1 MKLYIDNSLSR
12 PLSKQ
17 GHSIRLILVQ
27 PDVLVLTRNYRS
39 FLVFYCLLT
48 GEIATSNI
56 IIYFCP
62 AMNIKTDTSQ
72 IILLKQ
78 AVERTIDFPLSTHGD
93 FLRLSAGI
101 EITLREHMSESTLER
116 LWGYSTRH
124 YDTVSVRTLNVLARF
139 VGYHSWVD
147 FCTTSE
153 KTVAESELF
162 IDKAICAADLNI
174 GDKLRIGWP
183 PDRICTIRYLGDNN
197 FIAEETANST
207 MQSGD
212 TFSCIQIQK
221 GRPLHL
227 DNFRK
232 VGSTEKLRYVVG
244 INTGLTILEVIKHHS
259 MIV

>member
-1 MKLYIDNSLSR
+1 MI
-12 PLSKQ
+12 
-17 GHSIRLILVQ
+17 LIA
-27 PDVLVLTRNYRS
+27 P
-39 FLVFYCLLT
+39 
-48 GEIATSNI
+48 SNI

-62 AMNIKTDTSQ
+62 VMNIKTDLPK
-72 IILLKQ
+72 IISLKQ

-101 EITLREHMSESTLER
+101 EFTLREHMSESTLER

-139 VGYHSWVD
+139 VGYHGWDD

-153 KTVAESELF
+153 QVESESELF
-162 IDKAICAADLNI
+162 IDNALCSADLNI

-183 PDRICTIRYLGDNN
+183 PDRICIIRYLGDNN

-207 MQSGD
+207 MQPGD
-212 TFSCIQIQK
+212 TFSCIQVQK

-232 VGSTEKLRYVVG
+232 AGSTEKLRYVVG
-244 INTGLTILEVIKHHS
+244 INTGLTILEVIS
-259 MIV
+259 LT

>member
-1 MKLYIDNSLSR
+1 
-12 PLSKQ
+12 
-17 GHSIRLILVQ
+17 
-27 PDVLVLTRNYRS
+27 
-39 FLVFYCLLT
+39 
-48 GEIATSNI
+48 
-56 IIYFCP
+56 
-62 AMNIKTDTSQ
+62 MNIKIDTPQ

-93 FLRLSAGI
+93 FLRLSAEI
-101 EITLREHMSESTLER
+101 EFTLREHMSESTLER

-124 YDTVSVRTLNVLARF
+124 YDTVSLRTLNVLARF
-139 VGYHSWVD
+139 VGYHSWAD
-147 FCTTSE
+147 FCSTSE

-183 PDRICTIRYLGDNN
+183 PDRICIIRYLGDNN

-207 MQSGD
+207 MQPGD
-212 TFSCIQIQK
+212 TFSCIQVQK

-232 VGSTEKLRYVVG
+232 AGSSEKLRYVVG
-244 INTGLTILEVIKHHS
+244 INTGLTILEHIS
-259 MIV
+259 ISEGQSIDNYPY